1 MQLVV
6 MKIIITSRVQN
17 KQELTP
23 DVQQNLSRQY
33 DTLTVAKY
41 PVDPVGYGL
50 P

>member
-6 MKIIITSRVQN
+6 MRIIITRVQN

-33 DTLTVAKY
+33 DTLTVAKSQY
-41 PVDPVGYGL
+41 
-50 P
+50 